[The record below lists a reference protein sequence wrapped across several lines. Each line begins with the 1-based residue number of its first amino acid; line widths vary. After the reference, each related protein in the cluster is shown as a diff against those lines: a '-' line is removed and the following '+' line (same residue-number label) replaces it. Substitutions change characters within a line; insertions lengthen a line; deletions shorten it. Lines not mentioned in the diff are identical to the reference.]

1 MNGAF
6 FPKFSFLASLE
17 VAHNYFPQGWV
28 GGWEGGGW
36 MAVIIIYST
45 YLAVMISFI
54 FREMKE
60 YKPVFK
66 ENVTVIFGANVK

>member
-1 MNGAF
+1 
-6 FPKFSFLASLE
+6 
-17 VAHNYFPQGWV
+17 
-28 GGWEGGGW
+28 